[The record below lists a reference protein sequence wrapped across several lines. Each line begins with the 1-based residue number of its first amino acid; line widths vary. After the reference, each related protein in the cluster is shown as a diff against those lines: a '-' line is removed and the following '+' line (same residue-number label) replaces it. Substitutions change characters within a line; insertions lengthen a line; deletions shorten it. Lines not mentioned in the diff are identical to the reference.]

1 MHRIF
6 YLKSRNFQIP
16 KHTYVLKDLPK
27 TCCHLFYTSYGD
39 IYVFTRKRTWRIYSN
54 LIWYVVTSGDG
65 EGRLQPY
72 PRCPIFGKNSIISNF
87 IRDTL
92 LTSKNTETT
101 RVTDIIFLIYRAK
114 FSLYEEGI
122 DWREDLHQETYWNQG
137 LHQGHHVKM
146 RSSGWALSQQ
156 DWFPCKKK

>member
-1 MHRIF
+1 M
-6 YLKSRNFQIP
+6 
-16 KHTYVLKDLPK
+16 
-27 TCCHLFYTSYGD
+27 
-39 IYVFTRKRTWRIYSN
+39 
-54 LIWYVVTSGDG
+54 VTSGDG

-114 FSLYEEGI
+114 FSLQEEGI
-122 DWREDLHQETYWNQG
+122 D
-137 LHQGHHVKM
+137 
-146 RSSGWALSQQ
+146 
-156 DWFPCKKK
+156 